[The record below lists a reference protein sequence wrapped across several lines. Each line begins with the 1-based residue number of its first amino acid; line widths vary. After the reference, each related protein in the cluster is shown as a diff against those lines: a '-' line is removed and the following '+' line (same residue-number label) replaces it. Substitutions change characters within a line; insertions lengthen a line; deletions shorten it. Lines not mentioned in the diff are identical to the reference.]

1 MNIKRKTAF
10 ILALALCTG
19 SMTAFA
25 ETNNGTSPANIEVK
39 GKFVAASGG
48 GTVIAAD
55 VTWDDMTFTYQDGDE
70 VWNPDTHAYEVTNG
84 GWTNETKNINVTNH
98 SNIGLLI
105 YTDYDVEYG
114 DVDFNIDKDIVS
126 LPTAEGTAPTDSP
139 KTTIKI
145 GVSGEAIQEDEKL
158 GSIYVSIYENDADI
172 SAVSTEEELKAAVKK
187 GGSIILGSDITLDET
202 IEITK
207 PCDIALYGH
216 TITAKD
222 KAIFKITGNA
232 TSICSG
238 TLKTTGSNASAIY
251 AAGCNDLMLED
262 LELESD
268 DNYGLLI
275 DNAKAAVFSSEFTG
289 KGLNGANI
297 GVKDR
302 PGSLTLNRT
311 IRIDSGIYKENDTDK
326 VTISA
331 EWGMYNFDPTEY
343 VDTDKYDVHKG
354 TEGWFVTEK

>member
-25 ETNNGTSPANIEVK
+25 ETNDGTSPANIEVK

-70 VWNPDTHAYEVTNG
+70 VWNPDTHAYEVTDG
-84 GWTNETKNINVTNH
+84 GWTNETKNINITNH
-98 SNIGLLI
+98 SNTGLLI
-105 YTDYDVEYG
+105 YTDYDAELE
-114 DVDFNIDKDIVS
+114 DVDFSIDKDIVS
-126 LPTAEGTAPTDSP
+126 LPTAEGTAPADAP

-158 GSIYVSIYENDADI
+158 GSIFVTIYENYANI
-172 SAVSTEEELKAAVKK
+172 TSVSTAEELKAAVQKD
-187 GGSIILGSDITLDET
+187 GNIVLSNDMTLDET

-207 PCDIALYGH
+207 PCDIGLYGH
-216 TITAKD
+216 TITANNT
-222 KAIFKITGNA
+222 IFKVTGNCR
-232 TSICSG
+232 SIYGG
-238 TLKTTGSNASAIY
+238 TLKTSGSNASAVY
-251 AAGCNDLMLED
+251 AAGCNDLMLEN

-275 DNAKAAVFSSEFTG
+275 DNAKVAVIDSTFTG

-297 GVKDR
+297 GLKDL
-302 PGSLTLNRT
+302 PGSLTFKQNIT
-311 IRIDSGIYKENDTDK
+311 IDSGIYKENDTDK

-331 EWGMYNFDPTEY
+331 ERGQYNFDPTEY
-343 VDTDKYDVHKG
+343 VDTSKYDVRKY

>member
-25 ETNNGTSPANIEVK
+25 ETNDGTSPANIEVK

-70 VWNPDTHAYEVTNG
+70 VWNPDTHAYEVTDG
-84 GWTNETKNINVTNH
+84 GWTNETKNINITNH

-126 LPTAEGTAPTDSP
+126 LPTAEGTAPADAP

-158 GSIYVSIYENDADI
+158 GSIYVSIYENYAKVI
-172 SAVSTEEELKAAVKK
+172 SVSTAEELKAAVQK
-187 GGSIILGSDITLDET
+187 GGNIVLSNDIT
-202 IEITK
+202 
-207 PCDIALYGH
+207 
-216 TITAKD
+216 
-222 KAIFKITGNA
+222 
-232 TSICSG
+232 
-238 TLKTTGSNASAIY
+238 
-251 AAGCNDLMLED
+251 LED

-275 DNAKAAVFSSEFTG
+275 DNAKAAVFNSTFTG

-331 EWGMYNFDPTEY
+331 EWGLYNFDPTEY
-343 VDTDKYDVHKG
+343 VDTDKCDVHKG

>member
-1 MNIKRKTAF
+1 M
-10 ILALALCTG
+10 
-19 SMTAFA
+19 
-25 ETNNGTSPANIEVK
+25 
-39 GKFVAASGG
+39 
-48 GTVIAAD
+48 
-55 VTWDDMTFTYQDGDE
+55 
-70 VWNPDTHAYEVTNG
+70 
-84 GWTNETKNINVTNH
+84 
-98 SNIGLLI
+98 
-105 YTDYDVEYG
+105 
-114 DVDFNIDKDIVS
+114 
-126 LPTAEGTAPTDSP
+126 
-139 KTTIKI
+139 
-145 GVSGEAIQEDEKL
+145 SGEAIQEDEKL
-158 GSIYVSIYENDADI
+158 GSIFVSIYENGSDI
-172 SAVSTEEELKAAVKK
+172 TAVSNAEELKAAVKT

-207 PCDIALYGH
+207 PCDIGLYGH
-216 TITAKD
+216 TITANNT
-222 KAIFKITGNA
+222 IFKVTGNNI
-232 TSICSG
+232 SIYDG
-238 TLKTTGSNASAIY
+238 TLETSGSNANAIY
-251 AAGCNDLMLED
+251 AAGCNDLKLEN

-275 DNAKAAVFSSEFTG
+275 DNAKAAVFNSTFTG

-331 EWGMYNFDPTEY
+331 EWGLYNFDPTEY

>member
-1 MNIKRKTAF
+1 MNIKRKAAF
-10 ILALALCTG
+10 ILALVLCTG

-25 ETNNGTSPANIEVK
+25 ETNDGTSPANIEVK

-70 VWNPDTHAYEVTNG
+70 VWNPDTHAYEVTDG
-84 GWTNETKNINVTNH
+84 GWTNETKNITITNH
-98 SNIGLLI
+98 SNTGLLI
-105 YTDYDVEYG
+105 YTDYDAELE

-126 LPTAEGTAPTDSP
+126 LPTAEGTAPADAP

-158 GSIYVSIYENDADI
+158 GSIFVSIYENGSDI
-172 SAVSTEEELKAAVKK
+172 TAVSNAEELKAAVKT

-207 PCDIALYGH
+207 PCDIGLYGH
-216 TITAKD
+216 TITANNT
-222 KAIFKITGNA
+222 IFKVTGNCR
-232 TSICSG
+232 SIYSG
-238 TLKTTGSNASAIY
+238 TLKTSGSNASAVY
-251 AAGCNDLMLED
+251 AAGCNDLKLEN

-275 DNAKAAVFSSEFTG
+275 DNAKVAVIDSTFTG

-331 EWGMYNFDPTEY
+331 ERGQYNFDPTEY
-343 VDTDKYDVHKG
+343 VDTSKYDVRKY

>member
-25 ETNNGTSPANIEVK
+25 ETNDGTSPANIEVK

-70 VWNPDTHAYEVTNG
+70 VWNPDTHAYEVTDG
-84 GWTNETKNINVTNH
+84 GWTNETKNINITNH

-105 YTDYDVEYG
+105 YTDYDAELE

-126 LPTAEGTAPTDSP
+126 LPTAEGTAPADAP

-158 GSIYVSIYENDADI
+158 GSIYVTIYENYAKVI
-172 SAVSTEEELKAAVKK
+172 SVSTAEELKAAVQK
-187 GGSIILGSDITLDET
+187 GGNIVLSNDITLDET

-207 PCDIALYGH
+207 PCDIGLYGH
-216 TITAKD
+216 TITANNT
-222 KAIFKITGNA
+222 IFKVTGNCR
-232 TSICSG
+232 SIYGG
-238 TLKTTGSNASAIY
+238 TLKTSGSNASAVY
-251 AAGCNDLMLED
+251 ASGVSGLTLHDLD
-262 LELESD
+262 LISD
-268 DNYGLLI
+268 DNYGLLA
-275 DNAKAAVFSSEFTG
+275 DNVKMTISECRFMG

-297 GVKDR
+297 GLKDQ
-302 PGSLTLNRT
+302 PGSITLDQT
-311 IRIDSGIYKENDTDK
+311 ITIDSGIYKENNTNK

-331 EWGMYNFDPTEY
+331 EAGIYSFDPTEY
-343 VDTDKYDVHKG
+343 VDTSKYNVRKY
-354 TEGWFVTEK
+354 TEGWFVTLK